1 MNFKVLL
8 QVFCVIINRHPGE
21 FVKSQGKRR
30 YQFLMLAK
38 VKSSALRGIEAHIVE
53 IEVDIAAGLPGTTIV
68 GLPDTAVK
76 ESRDRVKTA
85 IRNSGFDYPVRK
97 IVVNLAP
104 ANVRKE
110 GVSFD
115 LPLALGILSATGQI
129 GNDDRSDFT
138 FPDRLSVNE
147 EGNLSAKGETGNRK
161 IGDFIFL
168 GELSLD
174 GTLRRVNGIL
184 PAALEAKRRGI
195 RGLVIPRSN
204 ANEAAIVEGLEV
216 VPVES
221 LPEVARFLKGEFT
234 PEAPVCNRDEILRR
248 SFTYDVDFSEVI
260 GQEHAKRGLEVATA
274 GGHNIV
280 MIGPPGSGKTML
292 ARRLPTIIP
301 DLTFQEALEITK
313 VHSATGLL
321 NPDQALLGTRPFRS
335 PHHTTSDAGLIGGGS
350 FPQPGEIS
358 LAHNGVLFLDEF
370 PEFKRSALEALRQ
383 PLEDGVVTISRASGT
398 LTLPARF
405 MLVAAMNP
413 CPCGYYTDP
422 RKECK
427 CTPTQIQR
435 YISKISGPLL
445 DRIDI
450 HIEVPPV
457 KYIISKEANAEP
469 SESVR
474 ERVNKSRKIQQER
487 FKDENFFSNGHMQ
500 TKHIKKYCGIGDEA
514 KNLLQLAMSELGMS
528 ARAYHRILK
537 VARTIADL
545 AESPNIETE
554 HISEAI
560 QYRALDR
567 TAQ

>member
-1 MNFKVLL
+1 MKILL
-8 QVFCVIINRHPGE
+8 L
-21 FVKSQGKRR
+21 SQK
-30 YQFLMLAK
+30 FADILHTIMLAK
-38 VKSSALRGIEAHIVE
+38 VKSSTLQGIEAQIVE
-53 IEVDIAAGLPGTTIV
+53 IEVDIASGLPGTTIV

-76 ESRDRVKTA
+76 ESKDRVKAA
-85 IRNSGFDYPVRK
+85 IRNSGFDYPTRK

-115 LPLALGILSATGQI
+115 LSLALGILSATSQLKK
-129 GNDDRSDFT
+129 DKLAS
-138 FPDRLSVNE
+138 
-147 EGNLSAKGETGNRK
+147 
-161 IGDFIFL
+161 FIFM

-184 PAALEAKRRGI
+184 PAALEARKRKICGM
-195 RGLVIPRSN
+195 VIPQSN
-204 ANEAAIVEGLEV
+204 ANEAAIVEELEIVAVKSLYEV
-216 VPVES
+216 VE
-221 LPEVARFLKGEFT
+221 FLNDKF
-234 PEAPVCNRDEILRR
+234 APDIPPCNRDEILAGNRLYN
-248 SFTYDVDFSEVI
+248 TDFSEVM
-260 GQEHAKRGLEVATA
+260 GQEHAKRGLEVAAA
-274 GGHNIV
+274 GGHNIL
-280 MIGPPGSGKTML
+280 MIGPPGAGKTML
-292 ARRLPTIIP
+292 ARRLPTIIS
-301 DLTFQEALEITK
+301 DLTFEEALEITRI
-313 VHSATGLL
+313 HSAAGLL
-321 NPDQALLGTRPFRS
+321 HPEQPLLGTRPFRS
-335 PHHTTSDAGLIGGGS
+335 PHHTITEPSLIGGGN

-370 PEFKRSALEALRQ
+370 PEFKRTALETLRQ
-383 PLEDGVVTISRASGT
+383 PLEDGIVTISRVSGT
-398 LTLPARF
+398 LSLPARF

-413 CPCGYYTDP
+413 CPCGYYTDS

-427 CTPTQIQR
+427 CTPNQIQKYMSR
-435 YISKISGPLL
+435 ISGPLL

-457 KYIISKEANAEP
+457 KDIISREANAEA
-469 SESVR
+469 SENAGGGVENSTTIR
-474 ERVNKSRKIQQER
+474 ERVNKARKIQQER
-487 FKDENFFSNGHMQ
+487 FQEENFFCNAGMQ
-500 TKHIKKYCGIGDEA
+500 TKHIKKYCRIGDEA

-545 AESPNIETE
+545 AGTDNIETE

>member
-1 MNFKVLL
+1 
-8 QVFCVIINRHPGE
+8 
-21 FVKSQGKRR
+21 
-30 YQFLMLAK
+30 MLAK
-38 VKSSALRGIEAHIVE
+38 VKSSALRGIEAQIVE

-85 IRNSGFDYPVRK
+85 VKNSGFNYPMRK

-115 LPLALGILSATGQI
+115 LPLALGILSATGQMAKDEST
-129 GNDDRSDFT
+129 NFAFPENKNLSDFM
-138 FPDRLSVNE
+138 
-147 EGNLSAKGETGNRK
+147 
-161 IGDFIFL
+161 FL

-184 PAALEAKRRGI
+184 PVALEAKKRGI
-195 RGLVIPRSN
+195 RGIVIPGSN

-216 VPVES
+216 VPAES
-221 LPEVARFLKGEFT
+221 LSEVVQFLKGEFT
-234 PEAPVCNRDEILRR
+234 PEVPICNRDEILTRDF
-248 SFTYDVDFSEVI
+248 SYDVDFSEVI
-260 GQEHAKRGLEVATA
+260 GQEHAKRGLEVAAA
-274 GGHNIV
+274 GSHNIL
-280 MIGPPGSGKTML
+280 MIGPPGAGKTML

-301 DLTFQEALEITK
+301 DLTFEEALEITR
-313 VHSATGLL
+313 VHSAAGLL
-321 NPDQALLGTRPFRS
+321 HSGQALLRIRPFRS
-335 PHHTTSDAGLIGGGS
+335 PHHTITDPGLIGGGS

-370 PEFKRSALEALRQ
+370 PEFKRSALETLRQ
-383 PLEDGVVTISRASGT
+383 PLEDGCVTISRVSGAV
-398 LTLPARF
+398 TLPARF

-427 CTPTQIQR
+427 CTPNQIQK
-435 YISKISGPLL
+435 YIYRISGPLL

-457 KYIISKEANAEP
+457 KDIVSREANAE
-469 SESVR
+469 SSASVR
-474 ERVNKSRKIQQER
+474 ERANKSRKIQEER
-487 FKDENFFSNGHMQ
+487 FKDEDFFSNASMQ
-500 TKHIKKYCGIGDEA
+500 TKHIKKYCGIGDDA

-567 TAQ
+567 TQ

>member
-1 MNFKVLL
+1 
-8 QVFCVIINRHPGE
+8 
-21 FVKSQGKRR
+21 
-30 YQFLMLAK
+30 MLAK
-38 VKSSALRGIEAHIVE
+38 VKSSTLHGIEAQIVE

-85 IRNSGFDYPVRK
+85 VKNSGFDYPVRK

-129 GNDDRSDFT
+129 GENGFSDLTFPQNKNLSDFM
-138 FPDRLSVNE
+138 
-147 EGNLSAKGETGNRK
+147 
-161 IGDFIFL
+161 FL

-184 PAALEAKRRGI
+184 PAALEAKKRGI
-195 RGLVIPRSN
+195 RGIVIPKSN
-204 ANEAAIVEGLEV
+204 ANEAAIVEGLQV

-221 LPEVARFLKGEFT
+221 LTEAVQFLKGEFT
-234 PEAPVCNRDEILRR
+234 PEAPICNHDEILRR
-248 SFTYDVDFSEVI
+248 DFIYDVDFSEVI
-260 GQEHAKRGLEVATA
+260 GQEHAKRGLEVAAA
-274 GGHNIV
+274 GSHNIL

-301 DLTFQEALEITK
+301 DLTFEEALEITK
-313 VHSATGLL
+313 IHSAAGLL
-321 NPDQALLGTRPFRS
+321 SQEQALVGTRPFRS
-335 PHHTTSDAGLIGGGS
+335 PHHTITDPGLIGGGN

-370 PEFKRSALEALRQ
+370 PEFKHSALEALRQ
-383 PLEDGVVTISRASGT
+383 PLEDSIITISRVTGSV
-398 LTLPARF
+398 TLPARF

-413 CPCGYYTDP
+413 CPCGYYTDSM
-422 RKECK
+422 KECK
-427 CTPTQIQR
+427 CTPNQIR
-435 YISKISGPLL
+435 KYIYRISGPLL

-457 KYIISKEANAEP
+457 KDIVSREANAE
-469 SESVR
+469 SSKSVR
-474 ERVNKSRKIQQER
+474 DRVNRSRKIQEER
-487 FKDENFFSNGHMQ
+487 FEKEDFFSNASMQ
-500 TKHIKKYCGIGDEA
+500 TKHIKKYCQIQDEA

-545 AESPNIETE
+545 ASSENIETE

-567 TAQ
+567 TEQ